1 MKKMGFVI
9 NGARCNGCGACLVAC
24 KVEHGITETGTWLR
38 TRYENRATQAL
49 LTMGCNHC
57 DEPACM
63 KICPVKAYSK
73 DDDGLVIQDHA
84 KCIGC
89 KACIAACPWHKPA
102 FSEKDGKTHKCDFCA
117 RRLAKGLPPAC
128 VAACANRAIE
138 YGLMEDLRAKYPDA
152 VEKGWEWAR
161 KNFGLAGPG
170 RTHPNVVIV
179 PLETKVN

>member
-73 DDDGLVIQDHA
+73 DDDGLVCYATKYDPA
-84 KCIGC
+84 KRQ
-89 KACIAACPWHKPA
+89 
-102 FSEKDGKTHKCDFCA
+102 EMTH
-117 RRLAKGLPPAC
+117 
-128 VAACANRAIE
+128 
-138 YGLMEDLRAKYPDA
+138 LRA
-152 VEKGWEWAR
+152 R
-161 KNFGLAGPG
+161 
-170 RTHPNVVIV
+170 
-179 PLETKVN
+179 